1 MNSSHQSVR
10 YFNLSACTA
19 MNERTPELFYTK
31 LGNGKEILLLFHGFG
46 QDNTAFTPLA
56 QSLSHR
62 YTCYIFDLY
71 FHGKSTWAHDEQPLE
86 KKEWRAILQQFLLE
100 NQIDSFSLL
109 GYSMGGK
116 FVLATL
122 EAYADRIHKVFLLAP
137 DGVKTSFWYNLATYP
152 IVLRKVFKSMI
163 NHPERF
169 LSISKT
175 LNRIGVVD
183 KGVLRFA
190 EHQMNTIEKR
200 QRVYYSWV
208 VFRKLKFNT
217 RALAARI
224 NQYTIPVTIIV
235 GKYDKVIT
243 PASMNSFVKLLHE
256 PRLIVIETGHNF
268 LAYPELANLI

>member
-1 MNSSHQSVR
+1 
-10 YFNLSACTA
+10 

-31 LGNGKEILLLFHGFG
+31 LGNGKEVLLLFHGFG

-56 QSLSHR
+56 HLLSHR

-71 FHGKSTWAHDEQPLE
+71 FHGKSKWAHDEQPLE
-86 KKEWRAILQQFLLE
+86 KKEWHTILQQFLLE

-122 EAYADRIHKVFLLAP
+122 EAYADRIHKVFLVAP

-152 IVLRKVFKSMI
+152 IVLRKLFKSMI
-163 NHPERF
+163 HHPDRF

-183 KGVLRFA
+183 KGILRFA

-208 VFRKLKFNT
+208 VFRKLRFHIQ
-217 RALAARI
+217 ALAARI
-224 NQYTIPVTIIV
+224 NQHNIPVTIIV

-243 PASMNSFVKLLHE
+243 PSSMNGFVKLLHK
-256 PRLIVIETGHNF
+256 PRLIVFEAGHNL
-268 LAYPELANLI
+268 LAHPELADLI

>member
-1 MNSSHQSVR
+1 MI
-10 YFNLSACTA
+10 
-19 MNERTPELFYTK
+19 ERTPELFYTK
-31 LGNGKEILLLFHGFG
+31 LGNGKEVLLLFHGFG

-56 QSLSHR
+56 RSLSHR

-71 FHGKSTWAHDEQPLE
+71 FHGKSKWAHDEQPLE
-86 KKEWRAILQQFLLE
+86 KKEWSTILQQFLLE

-122 EAYADRIHKVFLLAP
+122 EAYAERINKVFLLAP
-137 DGVKTSFWYNLATYP
+137 DGIKTSFWYNLATYP
-152 IVLRKVFKSMI
+152 IILRKVFKSMI
-163 NHPERF
+163 NHPGRF

-190 EHQMNTIEKR
+190 EHQMNTTEKR

-208 VFRKLKFNT
+208 VFRKLRFGLK
-217 RALAARI
+217 ALASHI
-224 NQYTIPVTIIV
+224 NQHHIPVTIIV

-243 PASMNSFVKLLHE
+243 PASMNDFVKQLDQ
-256 PRLIVIETGHNF
+256 PRVVVIEAGHNF
-268 LAYPELANLI
+268 LSHPELANLIGVV